1 LLSLGLD
8 AAADSATVA
17 PESIGPYSIVGV
29 LGEGGMGVVY
39 LAEQH
44 QPVRRRVALK
54 VLKVGMDTQ
63 AVLARFDAERRA
75 LAMMSHPNIARVLE
89 AGETDAGRPYFAM
102 EWVEGEPIIEYCE
115 RAGVQ
120 LEERLRLLATVC
132 RAVQHAHQKGIMHRD
147 LKPSNILVTEID
159 GRPIPK
165 VIDFGIAKAI
175 DRAPGTG
182 DPPTRAGEILGTPEY
197 MSPEH
202 FAADRDDIDTRADVY
217 SLGVVAYELLA
228 GASPFDLDRHG
239 RAPISE
245 IALIVRGQDPPRASA
260 RASAVT
266 DASASSRSWAHRLK
280 GDLDWIIMKAMS
292 RDRDQRYD
300 TASDLAAD
308 IERYLGNEP
317 IVAGPPSRV
326 YRFRKL
332 VRRNRMP
339 ISLAVAVFMGILGA
353 ALGLAV
359 ALERSKAALADL
371 QSARAEAEAANQFL
385 LSTLDATAT
394 DGAVLDSLADAAV
407 RRLEW
412 QGPATPQREASLREV
427 VGHVYV
433 AAGEFPAAAQQLERA
448 LALRRRHSGDTDAG
462 TLGLVAILAEN
473 YRQTGRIEEAT
484 TLLRSS
490 LRLIDGNDG
499 FARFDA
505 RLRNILG
512 MLQVTVGRYDDAERE
527 YLAALDVATRAL
539 GPEDR
544 LTLLIRA
551 NRGQLYARQ
560 ERTKEATSLL
570 EEVRSIQARV
580 LGSDDP
586 DTLVSTNNLAF
597 LYRRTGRYDQAR
609 ALLTEVLAAARWNPM
624 VDAVVLAAA
633 QANLGS
639 LNVLLGHPEEGEPL
653 LLEAV
658 TTARARLPE
667 RDLVRAQVL
676 GRYGACLTALA
687 RFPEAEA
694 VLLEARRG
702 LAPVVGADHP
712 QAVELSGW
720 IAELYAAWGRPD
732 GAGNQSARSPE
743 RNSGRS
749 KSPPLGNSSSP
760 P

>member
-1 LLSLGLD
+1 
-8 AAADSATVA
+8 
-17 PESIGPYSIVGV
+17 
-29 LGEGGMGVVY
+29 
-39 LAEQH
+39 
-44 QPVRRRVALK
+44 
-54 VLKVGMDTQ
+54 
-63 AVLARFDAERRA
+63 
-75 LAMMSHPNIARVLE
+75 
-89 AGETDAGRPYFAM
+89 
-102 EWVEGEPIIEYCE
+102 
-115 RAGVQ
+115 
-120 LEERLRLLATVC
+120 
-132 RAVQHAHQKGIMHRD
+132 
-147 LKPSNILVTEID
+147 
-159 GRPIPK
+159 
-165 VIDFGIAKAI
+165 
-175 DRAPGTG
+175 
-182 DPPTRAGEILGTPEY
+182 
-197 MSPEH
+197 
-202 FAADRDDIDTRADVY
+202 
-217 SLGVVAYELLA
+217 
-228 GASPFDLDRHG
+228 
-239 RAPISE
+239 
-245 IALIVRGQDPPRASA
+245 
-260 RASAVT
+260 
-266 DASASSRSWAHRLK
+266 
-280 GDLDWIIMKAMS
+280 
-292 RDRDQRYD
+292 
-300 TASDLAAD
+300 
-308 IERYLGNEP
+308 
-317 IVAGPPSRV
+317 
-326 YRFRKL
+326 
-332 VRRNRMP
+332 MP

-371 QSARAEAEAANQFL
+371 QSARDEAEAANQFL

-448 LALRRRHSGDTDAG
+448 LALRRRHFGDTDAG

-484 TLLRSS
+484 TLLQSS

-539 GPEDR
+539 GPDDR

-560 ERTKEATSLL
+560 ERQEEAMNLL

-580 LGSDDP
+580 LGPDDP

-597 LYRRTGRYDQAR
+597 LYRRTGQYDRAR

-653 LLEAV
+653 LLAAV

-667 RDLVRAQVL
+667 RDLVRAQIL

-687 RFPEAEA
+687 RYPEAEA

-712 QAVELSGW
+712 RAVEISGW

-732 GAGNQSARSPE
+732 GAGSQSARSPE
-743 RNSGRS
+743 TVSGRS
-749 KSPPLGNSSSP
+749 KSPPLGDS
-760 P
+760 